1 MFALKK
7 KLETNLK
14 EKLAIRETEH
24 EKMLQRYHNVKKEI
38 ENQQKLER
46 IKFEKG
52 MASYIAKAKNALRP
66 PTA

>member
-38 ENQQKLER
+38 ENQ
-46 IKFEKG
+46 
-52 MASYIAKAKNALRP
+52 
-66 PTA
+66 